1 MFHVFVIY
9 SVYVQIMYV
18 FLSGLKVLLV
28 EIITT
33 SAAAAMVSQGTG
45 SKGCWPVIH
54 LKTASSVT
62 LQVGCSFT
70 WKR

>member
-1 MFHVFVIY
+1 MF
-9 SVYVQIMYV
+9 V
-18 FLSGLKVLLV
+18 FLSGLKLLLV

-33 SAAAAMVSQGTG
+33 AVAPAMVSQGIG

-54 LKTASSVT
+54 LKTASSVM

-70 WKR
+70 WKHWTIQISAAVQS